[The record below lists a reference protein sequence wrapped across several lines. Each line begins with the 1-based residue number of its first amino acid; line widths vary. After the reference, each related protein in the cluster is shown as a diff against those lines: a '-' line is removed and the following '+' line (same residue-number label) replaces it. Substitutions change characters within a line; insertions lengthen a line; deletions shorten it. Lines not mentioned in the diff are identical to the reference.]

1 MNKIKKI
8 TANFSIAGCSNFGLI
23 VISCALAFSMF
34 LACGF
39 FLFKKTAYLDD
50 SFIYLHMAANIVE
63 MGTARY
69 FPIAESE
76 MLLSS
81 SPLRLLTLAPAF
93 LILEIFNIPLRTIE
107 AARFAFLCSGFVA
120 FLCFLPFWTNRLRAY
135 LLLGTLFFLLS
146 TSLDTL
152 FLMEGGVLFLSLFTL
167 AKLLN
172 ERTENHFAIGIA
184 VLLVGLSRPEI
195 GVVATISTALIYF
208 SQPKVLAR
216 IILGLFVGF
225 LAYWALMLSLGVYPI
240 PSTIWSKQITG
251 KLKLFTDKDL
261 IEILPMNIARI
272 MGLSWSWVGWI
283 LIGLPAA
290 FSLVLSRG
298 SIPILSA
305 ISLLLIIASFMPGN
319 FVWYSENF
327 LIALLAIMMAV
338 TIEIY
343 RRRMTKMAMP
353 LGVVLLITVSLTMFA
368 NFGKNKNYPWNENS
382 PGYLAY
388 LEAGYLAYQ
397 EVGKSSVGDGKYV
410 INRYSNE
417 PVRVRMCEIG
427 IVSFF
432 SGPNSWIYDIC
443 GLIQIGNLKGASQ
456 SWLRHFYPSS
466 FRETG
471 DDQLARFKDNKTT
484 HVIDVWALRSK
495 EEAAGAVGKCK
506 FVDDIFCINQYR

>member
-1 MNKIKKI
+1 MDKSKKI
-8 TANFSIAGCSNFGLI
+8 IANFSLAGRSNFELI
-23 VISCALAFSMF
+23 AASCALAFSML
-34 LACGF
+34 LASGF
-39 FLFKKTAYLDD
+39 FLFKKTAYFDD
-50 SFIYLHMAANIVE
+50 SFIYLHMAANILE

-69 FPIAESE
+69 FPIAESW

-81 SPLRLLTLAPAF
+81 SPLRLLTLVPGF
-93 LILEIFNIPLRTIE
+93 FILEIFNTPLRTIE
-107 AARFAFLCSGFVA
+107 AAKFAFLCSGFVA
-120 FLCFLPFWTNRLRAY
+120 FLCFLPFWTNRLKAY
-135 LLLGTLFFLLS
+135 LLLGTAFFLLS

-172 ERTENHFAIGIA
+172 ERTGNHFAIGIA

-216 IILGLFVGF
+216 IMLGLFVGF
-225 LAYWALMLSLGVYPI
+225 LAYWALMLALGVYPI

-251 KLKLFTDKDL
+251 KLKLFTDKNL
-261 IEILPMNIARI
+261 IEILPMSIAQI
-272 MGLSWSWVGWI
+272 IGLSWSWVGWV

-298 SIPILSA
+298 AIPILSA
-305 ISLLLIIASFMPGN
+305 ISLLLIIAISMPGN

-327 LIALLAIMMAV
+327 LIALLAIMAVV

-343 RRRMTKMAMP
+343 RRRMTKIAIP
-353 LGVVLLITVSLTMFA
+353 LGVVLLLTFSLTLFA

-388 LEAGYLAYQ
+388 Q

-410 INRYSNE
+410 ISRYSNE

-432 SGPNSWIYDIC
+432 SGPNSWIYDVC
-443 GLIQIGNLKGASQ
+443 GLIQIGNLKGASK
-456 SWLRHFYPSS
+456 SWLRYFYPSS
-466 FRETG
+466 FGETG
-471 DDQLARFKDNKTT
+471 DDQLARLKDNQTT
-484 HVIDVWALRSK
+484 HVIDVWALHSK

-506 FVDDIFCINQYR
+506 FVDDLFCINQYR